1 MSIEVET
8 KSTQTQIMTMAQEKV
23 LIKKQ
28 VLTAFK
34 YKKSI
39 IQYAKKKSNDLYQHA
54 QESVL
59 QLHKTAYQQGYDDG
73 IKQLLHN
80 FIATLEH
87 SEITFQE
94 QVNQSQKKLEN
105 LLMVLFDDDRL
116 KEIVAHYFA
125 QKSKMTSK
133 ITLHLPA
140 NMQSNLNITKQNI
153 TILSH
158 TDYGSIAL
166 ESNNQIYDF
175 SPSIATKNTLP
186 QIFSIPTRCQILNER
201 KIAYQKLIEKIHT
214 ENPKN
219 EDTGK

>member
-1 MSIEVET
+1 
-8 KSTQTQIMTMAQEKV
+8 MTTAQEKV

-39 IQYAKKKSNDLYQHA
+39 IQYAKKKSNDLYLHA
-54 QESVL
+54 QENVL
-59 QLHKTAYQQGYDDG
+59 QLQKTAYQQGYDDG
-73 IKQLLHN
+73 IKQLLHD
-80 FIATLEH
+80 FIARLEH

-105 LLMVLFDDDRL
+105 LLMTMFGDDRL
-116 KEIVAHYFA
+116 TEIIAHYFT
-125 QKSKMTSK
+125 QKSGMTSK
-133 ITLHLPA
+133 VTLHLPA
-140 NMQSNLNITKQNI
+140 NVQPNLNITKQNI

-158 TDYGSIAL
+158 ADYGSIAL
-166 ESNNQIYDF
+166 ESNNQIFDF

-186 QIFSIPTRCQILNER
+186 QIFAIPTRCQILNER

-219 EDTGK
+219 ENTSE